1 MLYKTYKKTAGRGNV
16 TARVASVRRRAER
29 SDHEDVDEANRL
41 DVLGP
46 DADRVLGDAMDSMWT
61 AWERFDQ
68 GEVRA
73 RAAPTACAGGFK
85 RIASN
90 LSHPAGL
97 VGVPRPGLAA
107 PNRTR
112 PVPGR

>member
-68 GEVRA
+68 GEKREGRPPPRA
-73 RAAPTACAGGFK
+73 PGVLSGSHLIFP
-85 RIASN
+85 ILLVSLASRV
-90 LSHPAGL
+90 LD
-97 VGVPRPGLAA
+97 
-107 PNRTR
+107 
-112 PVPGR
+112 